1 MHIVVAV
8 IIRAGSELV
17 VDAVNLRLHLV
28 EMGERLA
35 GFLEHGSSVFGH
47 QMLRQIGDDAVFWSG
62 NGATCG
68 CSYACDDLEQG
79 TLSCAILAHQGYTV
93 LLVDLKGNVFE

>member
-1 MHIVVAV
+1 
-8 IIRAGSELV
+8 
-17 VDAVNLRLHLV
+17 
-28 EMGERLA
+28 MGERLA
-35 GFLEHGSSVFGH
+35 GFLEYCSSVFGH

-79 TLSCAILAHQGYTV
+79 TFSCAILAHQGYTV
-93 LLVDLKGNVFE
+93 LLVDLEGNVFE